1 MLPLPFL
8 PYEGGPTIIEWLN
21 QICQKFNEL
30 LTAVK
35 NVRELPPGG
44 THGQVATPKEDGSG
58 YEWVNQSGG
67 GGGGSDD
74 LWYPTVTTAGI
85 ISWAK
90 SSSTT
95 PPASRNI
102 KGPKGNDGAP
112 GTPGKDGV
120 SPTAN
125 VVQTETGATI
135 TVTDASGTTTAKL
148 KNGTPGADGAPGAPG
163 APGTPGKDG
172 VSPTANVVQTETG
185 ATITVTDASGT
196 TTAKLKNG
204 TPGADGAPGAPGA
217 PGTPGKDGITPTFEV
232 GNVTKLSPDAEPTVT
247 LEDAGGGLYMIDYG
261 IPQGQ
266 PGTPGTGSG
275 DVVAAGNNVFTGTN
289 HFEGLTV
296 LGETHAETP
305 TNNND
310 VTNKLYVDTLAGTTK
325 TSAVTEADEHTDTKI
340 SALRTLPAGGTSG
353 QVPTIASDG
362 ESVEWKTPSGGG
374 GGGGVEWVEVTPSQP
389 SSTSTYLNIDN
400 LKLWYDKNDHQHLK
414 FEGYIWPNYEESS
427 VLFIVMPDD
436 FSPVVSEMW
445 VPLIALSGIDTS
457 SMTTVALYVK
467 YDIPHRLRIG
477 PSGPRK
483 TSWLA
488 KRRYAVGSEIYLNP
502 YQLIQSYSDEVNNGT
517 GMDFGDDA
525 GTQDSDGT

>member
-21 QICQKFNEL
+21 QICQKFNVL

-90 SSSTT
+90 SNTTT

-102 KGPKGNDGAP
+102 KGPKGSD

-120 SPTAN
+120 SPAAN

-135 TVTDASGTTTAKL
+135 TVTDASGTTTAEI
-148 KNGTPGADGAPGAPG
+148 KNG
-163 APGTPGKDG
+163 K
-172 VSPTANVVQTETG
+172 
-185 ATITVTDASGT
+185 
-196 TTAKLKNG
+196 
-204 TPGADGAPGAPGA
+204 PGADGAPGAPGA

-232 GNVTKLSPDAEPTVT
+232 GTVTKLGPDAEPTVA
-247 LEDAGGGLYMIDYG
+247 LENVGGGLYMIDYG

-305 TNNND
+305 NKNND

-325 TSAVTEADEHTDTKI
+325 TSAVTEADEHTDNKI

-362 ESVEWKTPSGGG
+362 ESVEWKTPSGIG

-389 SSTSTYLNIDN
+389 GSTNLNVDN

-414 FEGYIWPNYEESS
+414 FEGYIWAIAGYSDD
-427 VLFIVMPDD
+427 LLLVMPDV
-436 FSPVVSEMW
+436 FSPVATDMW
-445 VPLIALSGIDTS
+445 TPLLSLAGANAAAL
-457 SMTTVALYVK
+457 TTITLYVQFK
-467 YDIPHRLRIG
+467 TQTGQKRLNIH
-477 PSGPRK
+477 PSGYNV
-483 TSWLA
+483 SWLA
-488 KRRYAVGSEIYLNP
+488 NRRYAVGSEIYLNP
-502 YQLIQSYSDEVNNGT
+502 SQLIQSKSDEVNDEIDIHT
-517 GMDFGDDA
+517 SDDA
-525 GTQDSDGT
+525 VTQHVEH

>member
-90 SSSTT
+90 SNATT

-102 KGPKGNDGAP
+102 KGPKGNDGTP

-135 TVTDASGTTTAKL
+135 TVTDKSGTTTAKI

-163 APGTPGKDG
+163 APGK
-172 VSPTANVVQTETG
+172 
-185 ATITVTDASGT
+185 
-196 TTAKLKNG
+196 
-204 TPGADGAPGAPGA
+204 DGAPGA
-217 PGTPGKDGITPTFEV
+217 PGKDGITPTFEV
-232 GNVTKLSPDAEPTVT
+232 GTVTKLSPDAEPTVT
-247 LEDAGGGLYMIDYG
+247 LEDVGGGLYMIDYG

-266 PGTPGTGSG
+266 PGTPGAGSG

-305 TNNND
+305 TNNKD

-325 TSAVTEADEHTDTKI
+325 TSAVTEADEHTDNKI

-374 GGGGVEWVEVTPSQP
+374 GGGGGGVEWVEVTPSQYG
-389 SSTSTYLNIDN
+389 STNLNIDN

-414 FEGYIWPNYEESS
+414 FEGYIWATAGSSS
-427 VLFIVMPDD
+427 VLSIIMPDD
-436 FSPVVSEMW
+436 FSPVVSDMW
-445 VPLIALSGIDTS
+445 APLLALAGINTS
-457 SMTTVALYVK
+457 SLTTIALYVQ
-467 YDIPHRLRIG
+467 YNIAHRLSIYPPG
-477 PSGPRK
+477 AGAS
-483 TSWLA
+483 SWLA
-488 KRRYAVGSEIYLNP
+488 NRRYAVGSEIYLNP
-502 YQLIQSYSDEVNNGT
+502 SQLIQSNSDEVN
-517 GMDFGDDA
+517 DEIDIHSSDDA
-525 GTQDSDGT
+525 GTQHGE

>member
-8 PYEGGPTIIEWLN
+8 PYEGGPTVVEWLN

-30 LTAVK
+30 LAAVK

-44 THGQVATPKEDGSG
+44 IHGQVATPKEDGSG
-58 YEWVNQSGG
+58 YEWVNQSG

-90 SSSTT
+90 SSTTT

-102 KGPKGNDGAP
+102 KGPQGND

-125 VVQTETGATI
+125 VVQTETGANV

-148 KNGTPGADGAPGAPG
+148 TNGAPGADGAPG
-163 APGTPGKDG
+163 KDG
-172 VSPTANVVQTETG
+172 T
-185 ATITVTDASGT
+185 
-196 TTAKLKNG
+196 
-204 TPGADGAPGAPGA
+204 
-217 PGTPGKDGITPTFEV
+217 TPTFEV
-232 GNVTKLSPDAEPTVT
+232 GTVTKLSPDAEPTVT
-247 LEDAGGGLYMIDYG
+247 LEDVGGGLYMIDYG

-266 PGTPGTGSG
+266 PGTPGAGSG

-289 HFEGLTV
+289 HFEGLTI

-305 TNNND
+305 TDDND

-325 TSAVTEADEHTDTKI
+325 TSAVTEADEHTDNKI
-340 SALRTLPAGGTSG
+340 NALRTLPAGGTSG

-362 ESVEWKTPSGGG
+362 ASVEWQTPTGGG
-374 GGGGVEWVEVTPSQP
+374 GGGGVEWVEVTLSQP
-389 SSTSTYLNIDN
+389 GSTSLDIDN

-414 FEGYIWPNYEESS
+414 FEGYIWVVAGTDS
-427 VLFIVMPDD
+427 VLSLIMPDD
-436 FSPVVSEMW
+436 FSPVATDMWTPLLSLAGRSVS
-445 VPLIALSGIDTS
+445 LLSTF
-457 SMTTVALYVK
+457 TLYVQFHAYTTRK
-467 YDIPHRLRIG
+467 VLLIH
-477 PSGPRK
+477 PSGDSRS
-483 TSWLA
+483 TWLST
-488 KRRYAVGSEIYLNP
+488 RCYAVGSEIYLNP
-502 YQLIQSYSDEVNNGT
+502 SQLIHSDE
-517 GMDFGDDA
+517 DKDDSDIHPSDGA
-525 GTQDSDGT
+525 GTQHSDEH

>member
-1 MLPLPFL
+1 MFPLPFL

-30 LTAVK
+30 LPAVK

-67 GGGGSDD
+67 GGGGGSDD
-74 LWYPTVTTAGI
+74 LWYPTVTTAGV

-90 SSSTT
+90 SSTTT

-102 KGPKGNDGAP
+102 KGPKGNDGTP

-148 KNGTPGADGAPGAPG
+148 KNGTPGKDGAPG

-172 VSPTANVVQTETG
+172 
-185 ATITVTDASGT
+185 
-196 TTAKLKNG
+196 
-204 TPGADGAPGAPGA
+204 APGA
-217 PGTPGKDGITPTFEV
+217 PGKDGITPTFEV
-232 GNVTKLSPDAEPTVT
+232 GTVTKLSPDAEPTVT
-247 LEDAGGGLYMIDYG
+247 LENVGGGLYMIDYG

-266 PGTPGTGSG
+266 PGTPGSGSG

-325 TSAVTEADEHTDTKI
+325 TSAVTEADEHTDNKI
-340 SALRTLPAGGTSG
+340 SVLRTLPAGGTSG

-374 GGGGVEWVEVTPSQP
+374 GGGGGGVEWVEVTPSQAA
-389 SSTSTYLNIDN
+389 STNLNVDN

-414 FEGYIWPNYEESS
+414 FEGYIWATSGDSS
-427 VLFIVMPDD
+427 VLSIIMPDD
-436 FSPVVSEMW
+436 FSPVVSDMW
-445 VPLIALSGIDTS
+445 APLLALAGISTS
-457 SMTTVALYVK
+457 SLTTIALYVQ
-467 YDIPHRLRIG
+467 YNIAHRLSIY
-477 PSGPRK
+477 PRGAGAS
-483 TSWLA
+483 SWLA
-488 KRRYAVGSEIYLNP
+488 NRRYAVGSEIYLNP
-502 YQLIQSYSDEVNNGT
+502 SQLIQSNSDEVN
-517 GMDFGDDA
+517 D
-525 GTQDSDGT
+525 DSDIHSSYNAETQHGDET

>member
-8 PYEGGPTIIEWLN
+8 PYEGGPTVIEWLN

-44 THGQVATPKEDGSG
+44 IHGQVATPKEDGSG

-90 SSSTT
+90 SSTTT
-95 PPASRNI
+95 PPTSRNI
-102 KGPKGNDGAP
+102 KGPQGND

-120 SPTAN
+120 SPTAS

-135 TVTDASGTTTAKL
+135 TVTDANGTTTAKL
-148 KNGTPGADGAPGAPG
+148 TNGADGAPGAPG
-163 APGTPGKDG
+163 KDG
-172 VSPTANVVQTETG
+172 T
-185 ATITVTDASGT
+185 
-196 TTAKLKNG
+196 
-204 TPGADGAPGAPGA
+204 
-217 PGTPGKDGITPTFEV
+217 TPTFEV
-232 GNVTKLSPDAEPTVT
+232 GTVTKLSPDAEPTVT
-247 LEDAGGGLYMIDYG
+247 LEDVGGGLYMIDYG

-305 TNNND
+305 TDDND

-325 TSAVTEADEHTDTKI
+325 TSAVTEADEHTDNKI
-340 SALRTLPAGGTSG
+340 NALRTLPAGGTSG

-362 ESVEWKTPSGGG
+362 TSVEWQTPSGGG
-374 GGGGVEWVEVTPSQP
+374 GGGGVEWVEVTLSQTG
-389 SSTSTYLNIDN
+389 STNLNIEH

-414 FEGYIWPNYEESS
+414 FEGYIWVTAGYSS
-427 VLFIVMPDD
+427 TLSLIMPDD
-436 FSPVVSEMW
+436 FSPVATDMWTPLLSLAGINVSF
-445 VPLIALSGIDTS
+445 L
-457 SMTTVALYVK
+457 TTITLYVQLQTYTTRK
-467 YDIPHRLRIG
+467 LLCIS
-477 PSGPRK
+477 PSGSS
-483 TSWLA
+483 TSWLSN
-488 KRRYAVGSEIYLNP
+488 RRYAVGSEIYLNP
-502 YQLIQSYSDEVNNGT
+502 SQLIQSDEDKDDSDIHP
-517 GMDFGDDA
+517 GDGS
-525 GTQDSDGT
+525 GTQHGDEH

>member
-8 PYEGGPTIIEWLN
+8 PYEGGPTVIEWLN

-44 THGQVATPKEDGSG
+44 SHGQVATPKEDGSG

-67 GGGGSDD
+67 GGGGGSDD
-74 LWYPTVTTAGI
+74 LWYPTVTTAGV

-90 SSSTT
+90 SNTNT

-102 KGPKGNDGAP
+102 KGPKGDNGTP

-135 TVTDASGTTTAKL
+135 TVTDASGTTTAKI
-148 KNGTPGADGAPGAPG
+148 KNGTA
-163 APGTPGKDG
+163 
-172 VSPTANVVQTETG
+172 
-185 ATITVTDASGT
+185 
-196 TTAKLKNG
+196 
-204 TPGADGAPGAPGA
+204 GADGAPGAPGA

-232 GNVTKLSPDAEPTVT
+232 GTVTKLSPDAEPTVT
-247 LEDAGGGLYMIDYG
+247 LENVGGGLYMIDYG

-266 PGTPGTGSG
+266 PGTPGAGSG

-325 TSAVTEADEHTDTKI
+325 TSAVTEADEHTDNKI

-353 QVPTIASDG
+353 QVPTIAIDG

-374 GGGGVEWVEVTPSQP
+374 GGGGGGIEWVEVTPSQP
-389 SSTSTYLNIDN
+389 GSTNLNIDN

-414 FEGYIWPNYEESS
+414 FEGYIWSTSGGSS
-427 VLFIVMPDD
+427 VLYIIMPDD
-436 FSPVVSEMW
+436 FSPVVSDMW
-445 VPLIALSGIDTS
+445 VPLLALAGTDTS
-457 SMTTVALYVK
+457 SLTTVALYVQ
-467 YDIPHRLRIG
+467 YNIAHRLRIY
-477 PSGPRK
+477 PSGSRT

-488 KRRYAVGSEIYLNP
+488 NRRYAVGSEIYLNP
-502 YQLIQSYSDEVNNGT
+502 SQLIQSNSDEVNDDIVIHT
-517 GMDFGDDA
+517 GDDA
-525 GTQDSDGT
+525 GTQHDE

>member
-8 PYEGGPTIIEWLN
+8 PYEGGPTVIEWLN

-30 LTAVK
+30 LAAVK

-44 THGQVATPKEDGSG
+44 IHGQVATPKEDGSG

-67 GGGGSDD
+67 GGGSDD

-90 SSSTT
+90 SNTTT

-102 KGPKGNDGAP
+102 KGPQGND

-120 SPTAN
+120 SPTAS

-148 KNGTPGADGAPGAPG
+148 TNGADGAPGAPG
-163 APGTPGKDG
+163 KDG
-172 VSPTANVVQTETG
+172 T
-185 ATITVTDASGT
+185 
-196 TTAKLKNG
+196 
-204 TPGADGAPGAPGA
+204 
-217 PGTPGKDGITPTFEV
+217 TPTFEV
-232 GNVTKLSPDAEPTVT
+232 GTVTKLSPDAEPTVT
-247 LEDAGGGLYMIDYG
+247 LEDVGGGLYMIDYG

-266 PGTPGTGSG
+266 PGTPGAGSG

-289 HFEGLTV
+289 HFEGLTI

-305 TNNND
+305 TDDND

-325 TSAVTEADEHTDTKI
+325 TSAVTEADEHTDNKI
-340 SALRTLPAGGTSG
+340 NALRTLPAGGTSG

-362 ESVEWKTPSGGG
+362 ASVEWQTPTGG
-374 GGGGVEWVEVTPSQP
+374 GGGGVEWVEVTLSQP
-389 SSTSTYLNIDN
+389 GSTNLDIDN

-414 FEGYIWPNYEESS
+414 FEGYIWATTGSYTTLS
-427 VLFIVMPDD
+427 LVMPDN
-436 FSPVVSEMW
+436 FSPVESDMW
-445 VPLIALSGIDTS
+445 TPLLSLAGSNTS
-457 SMTTVALYVK
+457 FLVTVTLYVQFK
-467 YDIPHRLRIG
+467 AYTSRKQLDIY
-477 PSGPRK
+477 PSGSSA
-483 TSWLA
+483 SWLSN
-488 KRRYAVGSEIYLNP
+488 RRYAVGSEIYLNP
-502 YQLIQSYSDEVNNGT
+502 SQLIQR
-517 GMDFGDDA
+517 DA
-525 GTQDSDGT
+525 DKDDSDIHPMDGSERQHGNEH